1 MSLRQCVHRPHATPR
16 TSRDG
21 DGGMPSWRIHPFAS
35 RTILSSSASIWAIQ
49 IVASYFILPPT
60 FSTIMTPK
68 SPERCFF
75 LLTNIV
81 KKNLCVTPN
90 MATQRYNYLSIN
102 VIKNRYFSIE
112 EVRVPQKE
120 TSLHSVGSPSRNSFI
135 HEILEFKEVKSDFRM
150 KFGNHDPK

>member
-35 RTILSSSASIWAIQ
+35 RTRLSSSASIWAIQ

-75 LLTNIV
+75 FLTNIV

-90 MATQRYNYLSIN
+90 RATQRYNYLSIN
-102 VIKNRYFSIE
+102 VINNSCFQLTKSGCHKKKHPFIQL
-112 EVRVPQKE
+112 VLHVE
-120 TSLHSVGSPSRNSFI
+120 TL
-135 HEILEFKEVKSDFRM
+135 LYM
-150 KFGNHDPK
+150 KY